1 MGEAGGCRAAVEFVS
16 RNSAKASYEINKD
29 GYAVATLT
37 LAKTAFRL
45 GETVQATVVLNAG
58 PARVLR
64 LAARLETHELIETS
78 VSTKSAGQVRA
89 LTRRAHAEHHEVTL
103 DSARVGLA
111 LAIPSAATPD
121 FATSGVKLQ
130 WSVRLSFLVMPPP
143 PAPPPP
149 AVAVASSVGH
159 ARAPSSASAL
169 RPSRPS
175 HHGRSKSFGS
185 FGGSS
190 AQLVNPVPVSTGS
203 HHLLPTT
210 DDPDPSATYA
220 SYRAVPDLGFV
231 PVLFRSAADA
241 LGAALVRSPT
251 LPGSPPGAAEGE
263 SVGATALMPAKVETV
278 ECSIPIKVYR
288 ASESSW
294 QR

>member
-37 LAKTAFRL
+37 LAKTSFRL
-45 GETVQATVVLNAG
+45 GETVQAVVVLNVG
-58 PARVLR
+58 GARVLR
-64 LAARLETHELIETS
+64 LACRLETHELIETS

-103 DSARVGLA
+103 DSARIALS

-143 PAPPPP
+143 PAPPAP
-149 AVAVASSVGH
+149 ALTGH
-159 ARAPSSASAL
+159 TRAPSSASGL
-169 RPSRPS
+169 RPPPLSRPAS

-185 FGGSS
+185 FGGGS
-190 AQLVNPVPVSTGS
+190 AQAAQLINPVPVSTGS

-231 PVLFRSAADA
+231 PVLFKSAADA
-241 LGAALVRSPT
+241 LGAASVRSPT
-251 LPGSPPGAAEGE
+251 MNGPGSPAVGGGEGE
-263 SVGATALMPAKVETV
+263 SVGSTALMRAKVETV
-278 ECSIPIKVYR
+278 ECSIPIKIYR
-288 ASESSW
+288 AFV
-294 QR
+294 